1 MIELTNVTKTFKV
14 YKRDANSKNVL
25 RGLLK
30 REHEEIKALN
40 DISFKVGDGEIVR
53 LYRAE
58 WCGQIHNY

>member
-14 YKRDANSKNVL
+14 YKRNADSKNVL
-25 RGLLK
+25 KGLLK

-58 WCGQIHNY
+58 WCRKIHNY